1 MKENNFVWRILG
13 IAGVAAVLVYF
24 AANLAGYFV
33 NPLTTTAAYTY
44 RSDEAITVSGYLVR
58 EEEVLPDNSG
68 LLFITREEGE
78 RVSDGGS
85 VAVVYHSQEALQ
97 QAQELQ
103 QLRLQLEQLEYAQ
116 NVASGSQEVLKLD
129 NSIAEGIFALKQE
142 MVLNNYSAAGEEAST
157 LETLVLKRDYT
168 YSGTQDEI
176 TGQIEALTDT
186 IRSLA
191 SSTRQ
196 GSTSITVSR
205 SGYYS
210 TLVDGYETVLTPEML
225 EEMMPGDFLSIQPD
239 SSAASNV
246 GKMIYGNTWYYVT
259 LMDEADL
266 EGFQVGQE
274 VQLRFVSGLEKDV
287 PMTVERI
294 SQAEN
299 GRRLMVLSSER
310 YLSVT
315 TLLRDQN
322 AQIIL
327 NTYTG
332 IRVPKTA
339 LRVMEYETENEA
351 GETVTESLTGVYCRV
366 GISARFK
373 PVTVLYAG
381 EDYYLV
387 TPTPNAMGSLSE
399 TWQEIRTL
407 RMGDEV
413 IVTAKDLYDGKVLN

>member
-1 MKENNFVWRILG
+1 MKANNFVWRILG

-24 AANLAGYFV
+24 VANLAGYFL
-33 NPLTTTAAYTY
+33 NPLTTTRAYTY

-85 VAVVYHSQEALQ
+85 VGVVYHSEESLQ

-116 NVASGSQEVLKLD
+116 NVATGSQEVLKLD
-129 NSIAEGIFALKQE
+129 SNIADGIFALKNE
-142 MVLNNYSAAGEEAST
+142 MVLNNYSAAGDEASA

-168 YSGTQDEI
+168 YSGSQDEI
-176 TGQIEALTDT
+176 SGQIEALTEN
-186 IRSLA
+186 IRSLS

-196 GSTSITVSR
+196 GSTSIRVNR

-210 TLVDGYETVLTPEML
+210 TLVDGYEAVLTPDML
-225 EEMMPGDFLSIQPD
+225 EEMMPSDFKKIQPD
-239 SSAASNV
+239 STVSSNV

-259 LMDEADL
+259 LMNEEDIQ
-266 EGFQVGQE
+266 GFQVGQE

-299 GRRLMVLSSER
+299 
-310 YLSVT
+310 VT
-315 TLLRDQN
+315 IDNTL
-322 AQIIL
+322 
-327 NTYTG
+327 
-332 IRVPKTA
+332 V
-339 LRVMEYETENEA
+339 ETEGEVLQVKDSKDVKVNGKTYHNE
-351 GETVTESLTGVYCRV
+351 
-366 GISARFK
+366 
-373 PVTVLYAG
+373 
-381 EDYYLV
+381 
-387 TPTPNAMGSLSE
+387 
-399 TWQEIRTL
+399 
-407 RMGDEV
+407 
-413 IVTAKDLYDGKVLN
+413 

>member
-1 MKENNFVWRILG
+1 MKENNFVWKILG

-24 AANLAGYFV
+24 VANLAGYFL
-33 NPLTTTAAYTY
+33 NPLTTTRAYTY

-58 EEEVLPDNSG
+58 EEEVLPSNSG
-68 LLFITREEGE
+68 MLFITREEGE

-85 VAVVYHSQEALQ
+85 VGVVYHSEEALQ

-116 NVASGSQEVLKLD
+116 NLATGSQEVLKLD
-129 NSIAEGIFALKQE
+129 TSIADGIFALKND
-142 MVLNNYSAAGEEAST
+142 MVLNNYSAAGDEAAA

-176 TGQIEALTDT
+176 SGQMETLTDA

-191 SSTRQ
+191 ASTRQ
-196 GSTSITVSR
+196 GSTSITVDR

-210 TLVDGYETVLTPEML
+210 TLVDGYETVLTPDML
-225 EEMMPGDFLSIQPD
+225 EEMMPSDFKKIQPD
-239 SSAASNV
+239 STVSSNV

-259 LMDEADL
+259 LMDEEDL
-266 EGFQVGQE
+266 EGFQAGQQ

-299 GRRLMVLSSER
+299 GQRLMILSADQ

-322 AQIIL
+322 AQLIL
-327 NTYTG
+327 STYTG

-339 LRVMEYETENEA
+339 LRVMEYETENEE
-351 GETVTESLTGVYCRV
+351 GEAVTLSLTGVYCRV

-373 PVTVLYAG
+373 PVTVLYSG

-387 TPTPNAMGSLSE
+387 DANPDAMGSLSE

>member
-1 MKENNFVWRILG
+1 MKANNFVWRILG

-24 AANLAGYFV
+24 VANLAGYFL
-33 NPLTTTAAYTY
+33 NPLTTTRAYTY

-85 VAVVYHSQEALQ
+85 VGVVYHSEESLQ

-116 NVASGSQEVLKLD
+116 NVATGSQEVLKLD
-129 NSIAEGIFALKQE
+129 SNIADGIFALKNE
-142 MVLNNYSAAGEEAST
+142 MVLNNYSAAGDEASA

-168 YSGTQDEI
+168 YSGSQDEI
-176 TGQIEALTDT
+176 SGQIEALTEN
-186 IRSLA
+186 IRSLS

-196 GSTSITVSR
+196 GSTSIRVNR

-210 TLVDGYETVLTPEML
+210 TLVDGYEAVLTPDML
-225 EEMMPGDFLSIQPD
+225 EEMMPSDFKKIQPD
-239 SSAASNV
+239 STVSSNV

-259 LMDEADL
+259 LMNEEDIQ
-266 EGFQVGQE
+266 GFQVGQE

-387 TPTPNAMGSLSE
+387 DPNPSAMGSLSE